1 MLLLSVNDIDLTAK
15 SQSEQIHE
23 KLIMMHQFIMIHLS
37 SPIPV
42 LVNKHAD
49 FDNTNMQSV
58 AKGKPRLIC
67 AATVCSFAQIVNA
80 LSNI

>member
-1 MLLLSVNDIDLTAK
+1 
-15 SQSEQIHE
+15 
-23 KLIMMHQFIMIHLS
+23 MIHLS